1 MKKVRFILFP
11 LFFILF
17 VFYTGSAGRM
27 VNIIEAIGLLF
38 AAFMIALSGIVG
50 LERYLKYK
58 NIHRF
63 NNPKTSMMEVNDS
76 SLDG

>member
-27 VNIIEAIGLLF
+27 VNTIEAIGLLF
-38 AAFMIALSGIVG
+38 AAFMIAYLGIEVS
-50 LERYLKYK
+50 ERYFKTK
-58 NIHRF
+58 NINHIS
-63 NNPKTSMMEVNDS
+63 NPKTTLMEVNDN
-76 SLDG
+76 SL